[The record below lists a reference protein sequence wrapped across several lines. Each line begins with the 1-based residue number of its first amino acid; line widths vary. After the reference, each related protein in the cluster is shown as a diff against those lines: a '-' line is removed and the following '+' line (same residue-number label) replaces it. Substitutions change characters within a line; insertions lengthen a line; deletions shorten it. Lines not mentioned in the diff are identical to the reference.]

1 MTENRE
7 ASESNEPK
15 TPESEGKAQPG
26 EESSLKD
33 LTREELI
40 ERIAALQEDHEKARD
55 LHLRSQAEM
64 ENMKKRHQKDKEDW
78 RRFALEKL
86 IKELLPVL
94 DNLEKAIDHAHSG
107 DSGDALREGVELTLK
122 GLKEAMERVG
132 LEEVQTEG
140 EPFDPCFHEAISVQ
154 KDPEREAGTILQTFQ
169 KGYTLNQRLIRPSLV
184 VVNQGT
190 SEGGGPMPG
199 TEACEPEE

>member
-7 ASESNEPK
+7 AGEANGLETLEPEDKDRSE
-15 TPESEGKAQPG
+15 
-26 EESSLKD
+26 EETALED
-33 LTREELI
+33 LPREELI
-40 ERIAALQEDHEKARD
+40 ERILALQEDYEKARD

-94 DNLEKAIDHAHSG
+94 DNLEKAIDHAS
-107 DSGDALREGVELTLK
+107 SGDAGDALQEGVELTLK

-132 LEEVQTEG
+132 LEEVKTEG
-140 EPFDPCFHEAISVQ
+140 ASFDPCFHEAISVQ
-154 KDPEREAGTILQTFQ
+154 EDPKREAGTILQAFQ
-169 KGYTLNQRLIRPSLV
+169 KGYILNQRLIRPSLV

-190 SEGGGPMPG
+190 PAGEV
-199 TEACEPEE
+199 CEPEE